1 MVNYANAKIYKLE
14 NDWNDEFFIG
24 STCDALSK
32 KFYEH
37 KRRKTSNGWL
47 RLHLMMHKVGEIYF
61 KITLLEKYPC
71 KDADE
76 LTAREMHWRREL
88 NPSLNYVHS
97 QRDWPKEYV
106 RTKFEVNQT
115 DLIDRCYEEEE
126 KRLKDKYE
134 EVKERNRLKRIH
146 AEKLRAEVK
155 TANVMFRITRWL
167 EIHRQNTITN
177 DQIKV

>member
-14 NDWNDEFFIG
+14 NDWNDEFYIG

-37 KRRKTSNGWL
+37 KRRKTANGWL
-47 RLHLMMHKVGEIYF
+47 RLHLMMHEVGEIYF

-88 NPSLNYVHS
+88 KPSLNYVHS
-97 QRDWPKEYV
+97 QRDWPKEYI
-106 RTKFEVNQT
+106 RTKFDVDEAN
-115 DLIDRCYEEEE
+115 LIERCYEEEE

-134 EVKERNRLKRIH
+134 EVKERNRLKRIQ
-146 AEKLRAEVK
+146 ADNLRAEVK
-155 TANVMFRITRWL
+155 EANIMHKITKWL
-167 EIHRQNTITN
+167 KDHHRDKEQFL
-177 DQIKV
+177 